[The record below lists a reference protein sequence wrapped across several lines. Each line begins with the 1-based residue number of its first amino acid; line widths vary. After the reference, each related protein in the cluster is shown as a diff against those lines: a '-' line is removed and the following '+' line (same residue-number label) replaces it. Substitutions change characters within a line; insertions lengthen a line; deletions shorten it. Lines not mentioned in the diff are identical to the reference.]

1 MSNWHVTIISTMVKQ
16 TNIFKMYCCP
26 NLHIM
31 LITGFVEELFF
42 CDALHFFISFHFKYM
57 LCIINVLFPT
67 ALGT

>member
-16 TNIFKMYCCP
+16 TNILKMYCCP

-42 CDALHFFISFHFKYM
+42 CDALHFF
-57 LCIINVLFPT
+57 
-67 ALGT
+67 